1 MSVAGPSLP
10 PSVQAFVDAALV
22 VGDLGLPQW
31 YPEPGGIDA
40 FQVGYR
46 SHGHTGEDLSSEA
59 PGQWHPAWLAV
70 AANYFRDPYFI
81 DLREADA
88 GYPVWW
94 APASAGRWTPSPVAA
109 SIERFGA
116 LLQSLAALGDDPGAM
131 LARIER
137 EPGTEGAPWRE
148 IRANLAEAV
157 DAPEEEEASAPL
169 DPAHW
174 TRGALVLRDAGAR
187 RVEVAQCLVRLLGVA
202 PARAL
207 ALLKALP
214 LELCSGFQT
223 HLEADLRSLRA
234 LGATVDFVPAG
245 TGDTVPVAS
254 PPHEA

>member
-10 PSVQAFVDAALV
+10 PSVRAFVDAAVV

-46 SHGHTGEDLSSEA
+46 SNGNTGEDLSSEA

-116 LLQSLAALGDDPGAM
+116 LLRSLAALGDDSGAM

-137 EPGTEGAPWRE
+137 EPGTGGAPWRE
-148 IRANLAEAV
+148 IRANLAEAM
-157 DAPEEEEASAPL
+157 DAPDEDDEEPSAPV

-174 TRGALVLRDAGAR
+174 TRGTLVLGDAGAR
-187 RVEVAQCLVRLLGVA
+187 RVEVAQCVVRLLGVA

-207 ALLKALP
+207 ALLKAPP
-214 LELCSGFQT
+214 LELRSGFQT

-234 LGATVDFVPAG
+234 LGATVDFVP
-245 TGDTVPVAS
+245 VAS
-254 PPHEA
+254 APHEA